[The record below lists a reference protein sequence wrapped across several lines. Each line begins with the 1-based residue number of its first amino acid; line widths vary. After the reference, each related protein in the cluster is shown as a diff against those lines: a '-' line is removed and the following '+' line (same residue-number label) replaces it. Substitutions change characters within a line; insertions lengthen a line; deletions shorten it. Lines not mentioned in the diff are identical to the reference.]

1 MVTRSVVQSAM
12 HTAATA
18 LAQLPSE
25 QWAGWVAYLC
35 ECLEEAARSQGQDHD
50 FDAIMQKIAKA
61 IQERAERGE
70 W

>member
-35 ECLEEAARSQGQDHD
+35 ECLEDAARAQGQEHD
-50 FDAIMQKIAKA
+50 YDAVMQKVADA
-61 IQERAERGE
+61 VQERADRGE